1 MDAQRSAVVC
11 VGSVAIEVDQ
21 THVLPPMLL
30 SEPPLSLQLLPG
42 GDGCVCMVHVVTCR
56 EQRGILGSGIQGI
69 INVRYRRQ
77 SKSHDSFGDT
87 LPLRLTPT
95 SEMTTYIY

>member
-1 MDAQRSAVVC
+1 MDAQRSAVVY

-42 GDGCVCMVHVVTCR
+42 GGGCVCMVHVVTCR

-69 INVRYRRQ
+69 NQCTV
-77 SKSHDSFGDT
+77 
-87 LPLRLTPT
+87 
-95 SEMTTYIY
+95 